1 MMGLA
6 LAVMLPNRRQRSR
19 DDGACAS
26 GHVPN
31 RRQRSRDDGGFAL
44 AVMCPIG
51 GNGAGMMGLAFA
63 IVTETA
69 KMDPKTTL

>member
-6 LAVMLPNRRQRSR
+6 LAVMCPIGGN
-19 DDGACAS
+19 GA
-26 GHVPN
+26 GMM
-31 RRQRSRDDGGFAL
+31 GLAL

>member
-1 MMGLA
+1 MGLA
-6 LAVMLPNRRQRSR
+6 LAVMCPIGGN
-19 DDGACAS
+19 GA
-26 GHVPN
+26 GMM
-31 RRQRSRDDGGFAL
+31 GLAL

>member
-1 MMGLA
+1 MSCEALAAICPIGGNGAGMMGL
-6 LAVMLPNRRQRSR
+6 
-19 DDGACAS
+19 
-26 GHVPN
+26 
-31 RRQRSRDDGGFAL
+31 AL